1 MILAKLPAAEPDGT
15 SEGNGE
21 DISDAITADT
31 SHRSHPANPHG
42 ADPLGRSE
50 AKHDDPRIEICHQL
64 PQRLRLRFLPPI
76 SPENRIQ
83 IEAALEHHWP
93 QLQYRDVNQGQGL
106 VIRSPQEPLNPSGL
120 IATIRSALAQP
131 RIHRVAPPP
140 SPWQRTKQSLRQ
152 GSIKLFLGLAVAGWV
167 LPILPGTPFFLVAWW
182 LGWRPP
188 ANAPQP
194 DASAP
199 NGTSNSSE
207 QPLDHQQAL
216 DNDSGSHSDKEPAQS
231 L

>member
-1 MILAKLPAAEPDGT
+1 MILVRLPAAEPDGP
-15 SEGNGE
+15 G
-21 DISDAITADT
+21 DPITAQS
-31 SHRSHPANPHG
+31 SHWSHQASPYE
-42 ADPLGRSE
+42 ADRAGVTE
-50 AKHDDPRIEICHQL
+50 AKRDDPRIEICHQL

-76 SPENRIQ
+76 SPESRIQ

-93 QLQYRDVNQGQGL
+93 QLQCRDVNQGQGL
-106 VIRSPQEPLNPSGL
+106 VIRSQLEPLNTSGL

-188 ANAPQP
+188 ANPPQP
-194 DASAP
+194 ESSAT
-199 NGTSNSSE
+199 NGTPNSSE
-207 QPLDHQQAL
+207 QPLEHQDPL
-216 DNDSGSHSDKEPAQS
+216 DNDAGGHSDKEPAQS

>member
-1 MILAKLPAAEPDGT
+1 MFLARLPTAEPDMP
-15 SEGNGE
+15 
-21 DISDAITADT
+21 SDAITGQP
-31 SHRSHPANPHG
+31 SHRSHPVNPHG
-42 ADPLGRSE
+42 ADLPGVAE
-50 AKHDDPRIEICHQL
+50 AKRDDPRIEICHLL
-64 PQRLRLRFLPPI
+64 PQRLRLRFVPPI

-83 IEAALEHHWP
+83 IEAALEHWP
-93 QLQYRDVNQGQGL
+93 QLHCRDVNQGQGL
-106 VIRSPQEPLNPSGL
+106 VIRSQQEPLNTSGL

-194 DASAP
+194 DASAT
-199 NGTSNSSE
+199 NGTSNSCE
-207 QPLDHQQAL
+207 QQLEHQDPVDKDAV
-216 DNDSGSHSDKEPAQS
+216 GHSDKQPLQP